1 MGNVIQGNLIGTDIN
16 GVAAL
21 GNTINGVRIEV
32 GRDSRVGGPDAGAGN
47 VIAYNGGHGVVVIG
61 QQSEHQS
68 TLRNAILSNQIFSNG
83 GLGIDLRGDGVSQ
96 NDAADGF
103 FDPGPKVLDVTIQ
116 PDGAFSLVALTME
129 GRPNWLY
136 SAQVYFVGGWYPN
149 WYEVPTDDTGIGQVE
164 FYIDANSEIDHIDLV
179 DIGSYLAANE
189 LQNYPE
195 ISAVTLTGDTTI
207 QGTLDSTPETT
218 FRLEFFDNSQADE
231 SGYGEGQ
238 SFLGT
243 IDVTTDATG
252 IAQFS
257 FTLPQLLPLDH
268 FITATAT
275 DPDGNTSEFSLA
287 VAPTAEAWD
296 FGDAADSTFPTLL
309 ASNGARHALGSQV
322 YLGSRVDAEEDGQP
336 DAFAAGDDATSSDDE
351 DGVVFLSPLVPG
363 QWAALEVTASAQG
376 RLDAWIDFSDNG
388 TWSETEDHVFD
399 GVALLPGLNTLFFEV
414 PASAT
419 LGANAFA
426 RFRLSSAGGLGFDG
440 PAVDG
445 EVEDYVVAIE
455 APPTGNRP
463 PTAVDD
469 VVTTLVGTPVAIDVT
484 ANDVDPEG
492 HLQPGTVT
500 VTAVP
505 ASGSLFVDP
514 ASGVITYL
522 PSSGFT
528 GDDEFSYRVADAEGL
543 VDSAHVVVHVLPGNQ
558 PPVAVNDAATTAEG
572 VAVVVEVLAN
582 DQDPD
587 GNLDL
592 SSVTIVAPPMH
603 GILQVDVQSGTV
615 TYTPE
620 ADFFGTDRYV
630 YRVSDTLGAAARA
643 VATITVQPISDPPL
657 ALDDLAQTDQEV
669 SVVVDVLANDTDA
682 DGDLDPTSVS
692 IVAAPQHGWAE
703 IDPFTGQIT
712 YTPATRFIGI
722 DTLLYR
728 VFDATE
734 KSATATVRIDV
745 LPTSD
750 PPQAVADAAE
760 TPEDTPVSIDVA
772 ANDTDADGDLDPSSV
787 RILVGPLQG
796 TAEVD
801 SATGRIQYTPA
812 ADFVGDELLWYEI
825 RDARGQADMGLVH
838 ITVTP
843 VNDPPLAR
851 DDTAIVLRDTPTDL
865 YVLSNDTDVDS
876 AIDRTTLRIEVGPT
890 SGTVAL
896 QADGSVRYT
905 PRAGFAGTDLFRY
918 TVQDDGGALERG
930 GRDDPGGSRAYD
942 AGGRTHV

>member
-1 MGNVIQGNLIGTDIN
+1 MNY
-16 GVAAL
+16 
-21 GNTINGVRIEV
+21 
-32 GRDSRVGGPDAGAGN
+32 GPDSFG
-47 VIAYNGGHGVVVIG
+47 IA
-61 QQSEHQS
+61 
-68 TLRNAILSNQIFSNG
+68 
-83 GLGIDLRGDGVSQ
+83 
-96 NDAADGF
+96 
-103 FDPGPKVLDVTIQ
+103 
-116 PDGAFSLVALTME
+116 
-129 GRPNWLY
+129 
-136 SAQVYFVGGWYPN
+136 
-149 WYEVPTDDTGIGQVE
+149 TDDTGTAHVTLHKPGLPENAELIGAAASFWE
-164 FYIDANSEIDHIDLV
+164 FLGRPNKF
-179 DIGSYLAANE
+179 
-189 LQNYPE
+189 QNYPVLR
-195 ISAVTLTGDTTI
+195 SVRLNSDTTI
-207 QGTLDSTPETT
+207 DGTLDSTPNTM
-218 FRLEFFDNSQADE
+218 FRIEFFANSEADVWA
-231 SGYGEGQ
+231 YGEGQ
-238 SFLGT
+238 VFLGALEVIT
-243 IDVTTDATG
+243 DVNG
-252 IAQFS
+252 IADFPW
-257 FTLPQLLPLDH
+257 TIPQRLPLDH

-275 DPDGNTSEFSLA
+275 DPDGNTSEFSRA
-287 VAPTAEAWD
+287 VAPTVEAWD
-296 FGDAADSTFPTLL
+296 FGDAADPTFPTLL
-309 ASNGARHALGSQV
+309 ASNGARHALGSQI

-336 DAFAAGDDATSSDDE
+336 DELAAGDDVTSSDDE
-351 DGVVFLSPLVPG
+351 DGVVFVSPLVPG

-399 GVALLPGLNTLFFEV
+399 GVTLLSGLNTLFFDV

-419 LGANAFA
+419 LSANAFA

-469 VVTTLVGTPVAIDVT
+469 VATTAVGMPVAIDVT

-492 HLQPGTVT
+492 RLRPGTVT
-500 VTAVP
+500 VTALP

-522 PSSGFT
+522 PSNGFT

-543 VDSAHVVVHVLPGNQ
+543 VDTAHVVVHVLPGNQ
-558 PPVAVNDAATTAEG
+558 PPVALNDAATTAEG

-582 DQDPD
+582 DHDPD
-587 GNLDL
+587 GNLDPT
-592 SSVTIVAPPMH
+592 SVTIVAPPSH
-603 GILQVDVQSGTV
+603 GLLQVDGQSGAV

-620 ADFFGTDRYV
+620 ADFFGTDRFV
-630 YRVSDTLGAAARA
+630 YRVADTLGAAARA
-643 VATITVQPISDPPL
+643 VATITVQPVSDPPL
-657 ALDDLAQTDQEV
+657 AHDDLAQTDQDLA
-669 SVVVDVLANDTDA
+669 VVVDVLANDTDA

-712 YTPATRFIGI
+712 YTPATGFIGI

-760 TPEDTPVSIDVA
+760 TLEDTPVSIDVA

-787 RILVGPLQG
+787 QILVGPLQG

-812 ADFVGDELLWYEI
+812 ADFAGDELLWYEI
-825 RDARGQADMGLVH
+825 RDARGQADIGLVH

-843 VNDPPLAR
+843 VNDPPLAH

-890 SGTVAL
+890 SGTVAI

-905 PRAGFAGTDLFRY
+905 PRAGFAGTDQFRY
-918 TVQDDGGALERG
+918 TVQDDD
-930 GRDDPGGSRAYD
+930 GRARMWRSSRSPCRRSPRCWWSD
-942 AGGRTHV
+942 ARLKTSTKVVLVWQARVWRVTRSICSTDKANCWPPRIRRPTIP